1 MRRVHEETAGQPLS
15 ATVSIGVATYPEHGL
30 TPKELTHEADQ
41 ALYRAK
47 ERGRNQVV
55 GVGDVAPPPAPKLIA
70 V

>member
-1 MRRVHEETAGQPLS
+1 VPLR
-15 ATVSIGVATYPEHGL
+15 ATVSIGVATYPAHGR

-47 ERGRNQVV
+47 DRGRNQVV
-55 GVGDVAPPPAPKLIA
+55 GVDDTVPPAPKLVA